1 MLPYITIGKIQL
13 PMYGICIL
21 AGAVLA
27 MLLALRRAKR
37 TRIQS
42 DDLLYSVC
50 YTVIGAMLG
59 AKILYVITAWDTV
72 VANADYYFGS
82 FAGFR
87 EFFGYGFVFYGGLIG
102 GLIVFIPYCVRHKLD
117 LGDMIALI
125 IPCVPLVHAIGRI
138 GCFCAGCCYGIPM
151 DPPWGVCFQSP
162 LAPQG
167 VSLFPVQLLE
177 SALNLILFAFLF
189 TYTRKPRKPGAILG
203 WYLICYGVERFA
215 LEYLRYDEIRGFVFG
230 ISTSQLISLI
240 LIPVG
245 VALVMIRFEKK
256 IGMSSP
262 AGVDAYLL
270 RETVETSVQEPAAQ
284 DASQA
289 DAVQSS
295 DAETDAGQ
303 SDDAQESVA
312 GNETEESAGET
323 DADAPVMPQESK
335 TPEAEDAHQR
345 NN

>member
-1 MLPYITIGKIQL
+1 MLPYITIGNFQL
-13 PMYGICIL
+13 PMYGLCIL
-21 AGAVLA
+21 TGAVLA

-37 TRIQS
+37 TRISS

-59 AKILYVITAWDTV
+59 AKLLYVITAWDTI

-102 GLIVFIPYCVRHKLD
+102 GLAVFIPYCLRHKLD

-138 GCFCAGCCYGIPM
+138 GCFCAGCCYGVPM
-151 DPPWGVCFQSP
+151 DPPWGVCFSSP

-203 WYLICYGVERFA
+203 WYLVCYGIERFG
-215 LEYLRYDEIRGFVFG
+215 LEYLRYDEIRGFIFG

-240 LIPVG
+240 LIPIG
-245 VALVMIRFEKK
+245 IALVLIRFEKK
-256 IGMSSP
+256 IGLSCP

-270 RETVETSVQEPAAQ
+270 RETTGTQEDEAAETSVT
-284 DASQA
+284 A
-289 DAVQSS
+289 DTSEEAVEAPEETGEAPKEA
-295 DAETDAGQ
+295 DEAPEEADEAPEETDEAPK
-303 SDDAQESVA
+303 
-312 GNETEESAGET
+312 ET
-323 DADAPVMPQESK
+323 DKAPEETDKAPQ
-335 TPEAEDAHQR
+335 D
-345 NN
+345 